1 MKSRFAM
8 GVMVLGLALT
18 PLAGHAADKATDKKE
33 GMIPRVKE
41 ITEDTTITGKV
52 KGEFAKDKTVSALGI
67 HVDTNKGVVTLS
79 GNAKSREEAE
89 KAVAIAK
96 STAGVSSVK
105 NEIKITSANPSKK

>member
-1 MKSRFAM
+1 MKSRFAI
-8 GVMVLGLALT
+8 GVMVLGLALA
-18 PLAGHAADKATDKKE
+18 PLAGYTADKAPDKKD

-41 ITEDTTITGKV
+41 ITEDSTVTGKI
-52 KGEFAKDKTVSALGI
+52 KAEFAKDKAVSALGI

-79 GNAKSREEAE
+79 GNAKSREEAD

-105 NEIKITSANPSKK
+105 NEIKVTSSGKK

>member
-1 MKSRFAM
+1 MTSRFAM
-8 GVMVLGLALT
+8 SVIVLALAVA
-18 PLAGHAADKATDKKE
+18 PLPGYAADKAAEKKE

-41 ITEDTTITGKV
+41 ITEDSTITGKI
-52 KGEFAKDKTVSALGI
+52 KAEFAKDKAVSALGI
-67 HVDTNKGVVTLS
+67 NVDTSKGVVTLS

-105 NEIKITSANPSKK
+105 NEIKITSSGKK